1 MKGAIMVGVVMLV
14 GAPLHAATPSE
25 TESVASSIASFVDAV
40 NRGDAARAFAHLAG
54 DVSITEDLAPF
65 RWHGAGA
72 GSDWLTAM
80 QKNGERMGISDIQMK
95 LGLPLQVLVEGDRAY
110 EAVPGMVTLKGPT
123 QTLHETGILTFTL
136 QKVRGYWQIETFA
149 WGGAAAAP

>member
-1 MKGAIMVGVVMLV
+1 MKCIIIASLGALV
-14 GAPLHAATPSE
+14 SVPVQAASPAE
-25 TESVASSIASFVDAV
+25 TESVATSVSSFVDAV
-40 NRGDAARAFAHLAG
+40 NRGDSAKALAYLTS

-65 RWHGAGA
+65 RWHGPRA

-95 LGLPLQVLVEGDRAY
+95 LGVPTQVLAQGDRAY
-110 EAVPGMVTLKGPT
+110 EAVPGVVTLKGKG
-123 QTLHETGILTFTL
+123 QTLHEAGTLTFAL
-136 QKVRGYWQIETFA
+136 EKVRGDWRIVMLA